1 MLPSSSIP
9 YSFRSIVRRS
19 GSIVFLNQSNRR
31 FVSKNTASMA
41 ANRPVFFFDID
52 NCLYPKSKKVH
63 DHMSRLIDEYFMK
76 HLDLT
81 QEDAYK
87 LHQEYYKN
95 YGLAIEGLTRHHK
108 IDPLEYNRQVD
119 DAIPLEDILSPDP
132 ALRKLLQDIDTSKV
146 KLWLFTNAYITHGK
160 RVVRILG
167 IEDLFEGMTFCDY
180 GKYPIVCKPREE
192 MYVKG
197 MKEAGVTD
205 FKDCYFVD
213 DSGLNC
219 TEAERLGWSA
229 VHLVE
234 AGDPLPAVK
243 PCKNQIRSLEELRMI
258 FPQFFKSS

>member
-1 MLPSSSIP
+1 MG
-9 YSFRSIVRRS
+9 IVRRS

-119 DAIPLEDILSPDP
+119 DAIPLEDILSPDQCL
-132 ALRKLLQDIDTSKV
+132 ARIIETQKSTS
-146 KLWLFTNAYITHGK
+146 
-160 RVVRILG
+160 
-167 IEDLFEGMTFCDY
+167 
-180 GKYPIVCKPREE
+180 
-192 MYVKG
+192 
-197 MKEAGVTD
+197 
-205 FKDCYFVD
+205 
-213 DSGLNC
+213 LNP
-219 TEAERLGWSA
+219 
-229 VHLVE
+229 HL
-234 AGDPLPAVK
+234 
-243 PCKNQIRSLEELRMI
+243 
-258 FPQFFKSS
+258 SSET